1 MIKAKQRER
10 EAKRLEGDIKK
21 ERRQIQH
28 SLREL
33 DVGQFDNLSK
43 STSFRL
49 SYPSILDTT
58 RKRYSAD
65 RNLSKNLEE
74 KDRIERDYVK
84 TREKVDLTSNISN

>member
-33 DVGQFDNLSK
+33 DVG
-43 STSFRL
+43 
-49 SYPSILDTT
+49 
-58 RKRYSAD
+58 
-65 RNLSKNLEE
+65 
-74 KDRIERDYVK
+74 
-84 TREKVDLTSNISN
+84 

>member
-33 DVGQFDNLSK
+33 DVGQSIISQNLQR
-43 STSFRL
+43 FCF
-49 SYPSILDTT
+49 SYLSILDTT

-65 RNLSKNLEE
+65 KNLSKNLEE
-74 KDRIERDYVK
+74 KDRIERDFVK
-84 TREKVDLTSNISN
+84 TREKVGLT